1 MKTRAVPVN
10 LDPGN
15 VGELST
21 GYQLTGL
28 EIAQVIQH
36 PNRERQTKQATWTA
50 VNIPLM
56 RTLRLRTGSLH
67 ACSIGKKTRQTEP
80 AQQNNQILTLEGHD
94 INNTVFLWWLSSL
107 PSAEMKVDTIKL
119 LQSWVVKKRKRTK
132 SDKQTTTTTITHFG
146 KVFFA
151 IPGKERLRMKW
162 PCY

>member
-1 MKTRAVPVN
+1 
-10 LDPGN
+10 
-15 VGELST
+15 
-21 GYQLTGL
+21 
-28 EIAQVIQH
+28 
-36 PNRERQTKQATWTA
+36 
-50 VNIPLM
+50 M
-56 RTLRLRTGSLH
+56 RTLRLRTRSLH

-132 SDKQTTTTTITHFG
+132 TDKQTTTTTITHFG

-162 PCY
+162 PCYISAVVKSISMTNLNDFKVCYSRRDRAGRMEH